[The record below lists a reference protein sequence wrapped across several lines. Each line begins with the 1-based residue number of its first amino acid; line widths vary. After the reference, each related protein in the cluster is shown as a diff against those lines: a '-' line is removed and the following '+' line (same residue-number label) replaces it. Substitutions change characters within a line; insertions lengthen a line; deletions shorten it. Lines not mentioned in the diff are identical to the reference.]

1 MPQYGIHANGW
12 QLKKSEYI
20 FHFAIRSKK
29 IKHFPGLYDNIF
41 AGGQPSGI
49 SIKKN
54 LKKEALE
61 KQASRVSPK
70 KLTKGSTISYCH
82 SFKKSNSFRNNIRL

>member
-49 SIKKN
+49 SIKK
-54 LKKEALE
+54 
-61 KQASRVSPK
+61 S
-70 KLTKGSTISYCH
+70 
-82 SFKKSNSFRNNIRL
+82 